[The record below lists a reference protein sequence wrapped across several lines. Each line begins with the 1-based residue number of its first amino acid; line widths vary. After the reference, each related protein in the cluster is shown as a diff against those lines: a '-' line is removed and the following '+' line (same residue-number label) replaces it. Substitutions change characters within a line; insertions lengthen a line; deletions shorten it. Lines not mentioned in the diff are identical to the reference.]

1 MESQTVIKNL
11 QLCNIALLSTFDLKI
26 KKLQDHHILIFLL
39 AVGGATTGNI
49 MLGIKGNGIELD
61 GQNIWIYWLLIALL
75 LIPIGWRFSRWVGKR
90 LCCWLHKVGFV
101 KPLCKIFNN
110 LNG

>member
-1 MESQTVIKNL
+1 MIIKL
-11 QLCNIALLSTFDLKI
+11 SILMVYRIDGDYLCKVG
-26 KKLQDHHILIFLL
+26 ILILVNILILLL

-49 MLGIKGNGIELD
+49 ILGIKGNGIELD

-75 LIPIGWRFSRWVGKR
+75 LIPIGWRFSCWVGKR